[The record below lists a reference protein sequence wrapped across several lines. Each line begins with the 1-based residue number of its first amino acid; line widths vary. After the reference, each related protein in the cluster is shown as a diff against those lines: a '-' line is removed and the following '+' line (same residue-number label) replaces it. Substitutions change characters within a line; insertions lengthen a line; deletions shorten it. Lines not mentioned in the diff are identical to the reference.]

1 MDDEQPKYQQPTY
14 KTEKKPQWSLDV
26 KIISGIDDIM
36 QQAGNAA
43 IQLELGDGNQYKNL
57 KAYLYEAYLQMGGPI
72 DSQTGNLIDPA
83 MRDALVKYFGK
94 IQEIEMAVATDGV
107 KKGNLGP
114 DDFAYINRILVN
126 IRSILYA
133 ERNRNFIKFITI
145 HSREEII
152 REQALGRG

>member
-36 QQAGNAA
+36 QSAANAA

-57 KAYLYEAYLQMGGPI
+57 KAYLYEAFLQMGGTN
-72 DSQTGNLIDPA
+72 DSVTGNLLDPK
-83 MRDALVKYFGK
+83 MREALTKYFAA
-94 IQEIEMAVATDGV
+94 IRTIEKDAIEDTE
-107 KKGNLGP
+107 KHGNLSP
-114 DDFAYINRILVN
+114 EDFYMINEILVN

-152 REQALGRG
+152 HEQALGRG